1 MNDLI
6 ENAINLINSHDWY
19 WTMCDYGYSENLKQA
34 ENHRNQF
41 AKVLSLISDNTIYTT
56 LKNMWIANYNLAA
69 AYRTNGNVSIFKTE
83 IENLSQQLNLVT
95 L

>member
-6 ENAINLINSHDWY
+6 EKAINLINSHDWY
-19 WTMCDYGYSENLKQA
+19 WMMSDYGYNENFKKA

-41 AKVLSLISDNTIYTT
+41 AKVLSSINDNAIYTT
-56 LKNMWIANYNLAA
+56 LKNMWIANWDLAQ
-69 AYRTNGNVSIFKTE
+69 AYRSNGNVSVFKSE
-83 IENLSQQLNLVT
+83 IENLSKQLNLVT